1 MTKLSSCFASLIV
14 LFAWPPVLSAQTVA
28 HAKPST
34 PPPYCNPCLFY
45 GGDLG
50 SGENGVANTDTIL
63 VPFTEILV
71 PFDVPAGQ
79 VWKVGALFTNNLPT
93 QTGNVFDPKKA
104 MWSLR
109 QEVQPGDCG
118 TLLASSDSAAKIT
131 PTGNTIFGY
140 TEYNV
145 LVKIPPIEL
154 SSGSYWLS
162 VVPECLDQN
171 NSLCSEVYYL
181 ESGFQGTGIGSYG
194 PPEPSN
200 ESFSSSSLTGTD
212 CGFVSGLE
220 FSAGILGASDTP

>member
-1 MTKLSSCFASLIV
+1 MKKLFTFASLMFLV
-14 LFAWPPVLSAQTVA
+14 GLPALSAQNVA
-28 HAKPST
+28 HAKPSA

-50 SGENGVANTDTIL
+50 NGENGFVNADTIF

-71 PFDVPAGQ
+71 PFDVPAGE

-93 QTGNVFDPKKA
+93 TTGNVFDPKKA
-104 MWSLR
+104 MWSIR
-109 QEVQPGDCG
+109 QGAQPGDCG
-118 TLLASSDSAAKIT
+118 TLLASGDSAATID

-162 VVPECLDQN
+162 VVPECLDSSCAVN
-171 NSLCSEVYYL
+171 VYYFI
-181 ESGFQGTGIGSYG
+181 SGFQGAGTGGYG
-194 PPEPSN
+194 PPEPNN
-200 ESFSSSSLTGTD
+200 ESFSSSSLTGTN
-212 CGFVSGLE
+212 CGSVSGLE
-220 FSAGILGASDTP
+220 FSAGVLGASDTPYRGQ